1 MDFIVKTNENGTLSA
16 GRHEQPLTGMS
27 IGIHGEENS
36 IISVDEEKDGSLVML
51 INKNYIKKHN
61 IKIVECFCD
70 DEYNNYGREEKRIT
84 LLKDINLKA
93 TAYIRLKKEP
103 AKELLYVGNICLEK
117 NEKKYRFD
125 FNKFN
130 ISYVGNTLILSL
142 SDCTDIDVP
151 EDAILD
157 DLMNVKVTDFF
168 LQGDEER
175 YVEGQAIKDILF
187 DIYDGFDKENHI
199 VTLYTSS
206 FTETDFGEFYGLEET
221 ECKKATK

>member
-1 MDFIVKTNENGTLSA
+1 MGFMVKTNENGTLSA
-16 GRHEQPLTGMS
+16 ERHESPLTGMS

-36 IISVDEEKDGSLVML
+36 IVSVDENKDGSLVIL
-51 INKNYIKKHN
+51 INKDYVKKHN

-103 AKELLYVGNICLEK
+103 AKESVYVGNICLEK
-117 NEKKYRFD
+117 SEKKYHFD
-125 FNKFN
+125 FNKFDV
-130 ISYVGNTLILSL
+130 SYVGNILILSL
-142 SDCTDIDVP
+142 SDCADIDVP
-151 EDAILD
+151 NDAVLEN
-157 DLMNVKVTDFF
+157 LTNAKVTDFF
-168 LQGDEER
+168 LQGEEEC
-175 YVEGQAIKDILF
+175 YVEGQAIKNIVF